1 MKARIFMLTLLLLF
15 CASAAMSQVWADPE
29 DFSGPPSTPIAKTN
43 APGGDGFM
51 PSYLRAQ
58 AENGRIKME
67 VSVDQPFANFIADV
81 VEFNIDI
88 TTDKGVKIDPASLK
102 QGIIEFGGSDYVYAL
117 DDPHSFIRLDDGTNV
132 HYHIVTRVQTFVDKP
147 LVPFKLTLRYVCD
160 QKDGAKNPDWK
171 VLETPAYNIT
181 FADVYGE
188 SSDLLQ
194 GPLDFTTSPAPYLFW
209 PAAVLG
215 TLMFGLL
222 PGVVLVRWLNRIRP
236 KRVKSR
242 SEIAWAA
249 LKPVFKAGRKY
260 GFTIKSFEQI
270 VEAVRF
276 YFDIATLPFAQ
287 VEEKFSGDLNL
298 PLLSK
303 VLRTYE
309 SVLFNGYQI
318 SPEENEEMLRMIA
331 KLIPRPASLL

>member
-1 MKARIFMLTLLLLF
+1 MKAKIFILTLLLLF
-15 CASAAMSQVWADPE
+15 SASAAMSQVWADPD

-43 APGGDGFM
+43 APGGDGFL
-51 PSYLRAQ
+51 PSLLHSQ
-58 AENGRIKME
+58 AENGRIKID
-67 VSVDQPFANFIADV
+67 VGVDQPFANFIADV
-81 VEFNIDI
+81 IEFDIDI
-88 TTDKGVKIDPASLK
+88 TTDKDVKIDPSSLK

-117 DDPHSFIRLDDGTNV
+117 DDPHTFIRLDDGTNV
-132 HYHIVTRVQTFVDKP
+132 HYHIVARVQTFVDKP

-160 QKDGAKNPDWK
+160 PKDDGKAPDWK

-194 GPLDFTTSPAPYLFW
+194 GPLDFTTSPDPYLFW

-236 KRVKSR
+236 KRVKTR
-242 SEIAWAA
+242 AEIAWAA

-260 GFTIKSFEQI
+260 GFTNKSFEQI

-276 YFDIATLPFAQ
+276 YFDIATLPFAKI
-287 VEEKFSGDLNL
+287 EEQFSGDLNL

-303 VLRTYE
+303 VLQTYE
-309 SVLFNGYQI
+309 GVLFRGEKI
-318 SPEENEEMLRMIA
+318 SPEENEELLRAIA
-331 KLIPRPASLL
+331 KLIPRPAGLL